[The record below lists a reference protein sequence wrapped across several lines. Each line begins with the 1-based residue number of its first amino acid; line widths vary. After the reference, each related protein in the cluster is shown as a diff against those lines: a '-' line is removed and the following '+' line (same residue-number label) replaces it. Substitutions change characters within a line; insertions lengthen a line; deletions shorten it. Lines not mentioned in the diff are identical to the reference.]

1 MIAEQCEPTFHIN
14 NLLGRHPLD
23 HSQRLGLFPFIKTI
37 STLTSI
43 IKTRNLQSSQ
53 LTLVYI
59 HSIMSTTLI
68 CLQELKDKL
77 YNICTNMYFK
87 LYWLGTIMC
96 RPWIQT
102 NLNFSVATPV
112 LYTVTAPTFEKL
124 HLHWEVLLLDIFLF
138 EVEVWMALEKKHTF
152 YETSSP
158 NVIPT
163 KMISAFRIIRQRQ

>member
-1 MIAEQCEPTFHIN
+1 
-14 NLLGRHPLD
+14 
-23 HSQRLGLFPFIKTI
+23 
-37 STLTSI
+37 
-43 IKTRNLQSSQ
+43 
-53 LTLVYI
+53 
-59 HSIMSTTLI
+59 MSTTLI

-96 RPWIQT
+96 RLWIQM

-138 EVEVWMALEKKHTF
+138 EVEVWTALEKTIHFMKPVH
-152 YETSSP
+152 
-158 NVIPT
+158 PT
-163 KMISAFRIIRQRQ
+163 